1 MVCSR
6 DTCIPKSK
14 YPEMVN
20 TKKVD
25 AMWWVAQMVIYS
37 VYGQCF
43 EGCALEEQNLSAC
56 LPVRLLS
63 HSYVALCLKNEVFRI
78 TILIILSED
87 QSFCESLYLLNTA
100 RMALS
105 FFAIGL
111 IKHCLF
117 SLRYLHSPSTK
128 KRGWPFRQ

>member
-14 YPEMVN
+14 YPKMVN

-43 EGCALEEQNLSAC
+43 EGCVLEEQNLSAC
-56 LPVRLLS
+56 SSVVTLLR
-63 HSYVALCLKNEVFRI
+63 CP
-78 TILIILSED
+78 
-87 QSFCESLYLLNTA
+87 LL
-100 RMALS
+100 
-105 FFAIGL
+105 
-111 IKHCLF
+111 
-117 SLRYLHSPSTK
+117 K
-128 KRGWPFRQ
+128 KRGVQNNNFNYT